1 MHPISEKNRRKS
13 YMHKG
18 RPFVLP
24 RSTAWRLRRVAWLP
38 QQPASGNAEAP
49 LPREPRI
56 DPVPT
61 GCTDCLQ
68 TEDLLGSTSAA
79 AAPPCHPAC
88 QDEAQTNAGVPN
100 VPLADDEP
108 SRDEPPLPS
117 FFDSASAFATCL
129 DEYGNDTL
137 PSSTTTKA
145 MAIVLIM
152 AFVVAHN
159 LPWTALDDLL
169 RLIDALFG
177 SKQALLPTSKYLFRK
192 LWAEHSDKCAQRH
205 YYCDACGGVQTPTA
219 SNGLYCHHC
228 KTTTSQAQAHY
239 KGRFFTIFDIKEQ
252 IRHII
257 SKTKDSL
264 GKNLMEI
271 KNKLLS
277 SSNVITDIV
286 DGKVYRNL
294 WKSGALSFGDLTIM
308 FNTDGSPIYKSSNV
322 SVWPIQFIVNE
333 LPTGERF
340 QHAGVG
346 GLWFGAQHPDMLA
359 FLDKFVDCINSIG
372 TLTWQH
378 ASGTV
383 QSKVHVICCS
393 VDSPARA
400 LVCNQNQFNGQF
412 GCQWCL
418 AFASRQEGAYRYL
431 GKTPSTARS
440 SQGVLANMKL
450 ALSEQVPVNGLK
462 GLSPLVNLP
471 GYDLVRGQ
479 AVEYMHSVL
488 LGVSRQVASFWF
500 DTSNSNKT
508 YYIGC
513 PPKLSKVVQRLTAIK
528 PPDLITR
535 LPRSIRERSYWK
547 ATEWKHWLLYYSL
560 PCCIQIL
567 PHQYWSHFALL
578 VAAVFTLLSDK
589 LTAADIA
596 YAAFTKECGFKHVTL
611 SPRYSHINGLT
622 GAAAKVIKGSLE
634 NTGNA
639 YTTLLAYRTIPYKN
653 GYSPAELVMGRRFP
667 HYFASFCGRPS
678 LLPPGQR
685 QAEDIPG

>member
-508 YYIGC
+508 YYIGNTVFIAFAHNC
-513 PPKLSKVVQRLTAIK
+513 YGVESVKMGCYFRNF
-528 PPDLITR
+528 
-535 LPRSIRERSYWK
+535 
-547 ATEWKHWLLYYSL
+547 WLCLGWISL
-560 PCCIQIL
+560 PL
-567 PHQYWSHFALL
+567 
-578 VAAVFTLLSDK
+578 
-589 LTAADIA
+589 
-596 YAAFTKECGFKHVTL
+596 
-611 SPRYSHINGLT
+611 
-622 GAAAKVIKGSLE
+622 
-634 NTGNA
+634 
-639 YTTLLAYRTIPYKN
+639 
-653 GYSPAELVMGRRFP
+653 
-667 HYFASFCGRPS
+667 
-678 LLPPGQR
+678 
-685 QAEDIPG
+685 